1 MRKVKSGIR
10 GAMREPEV
18 RIENSE
24 RIEAAPV
31 CDGRRKFTL
40 NAEAL

>member
-1 MRKVKSGIR
+1 ML
-10 GAMREPEV
+10 EPEV

-24 RIEAAPV
+24 KIEAAPV
-31 CDGRRKFTL
+31 CDGRRKLRL